1 MSNIQDEAKRLLD
14 IEGISG
20 RALARRS
27 GISRTMISN
36 YRHGHKR
43 LTVTMAARIVEGFR
57 KLAGEMTP
65 RVNNEND

>member
-1 MSNIQDEAKRLLD
+1 MSKIQDEAKRLLD

-36 YRHGHKR
+36 YRHKHKPM
-43 LTVTMAARIVEGFR
+43 TVTMAARIVDGFR
-57 KLAGEMTP
+57 KLAEDMTP
-65 RVNNEND
+65 RVNSEND